1 MGRVS
6 LLPAFLALL
15 SFSSGLIN
23 RPNFAAGV
31 FAPDNK
37 SLDIERRDDV
47 PKGFVASP
55 YYPTPAGGWVGSW
68 TASYAKAALVVAN
81 MTLAEK
87 VNLTTGTGLLMVPS
101 TLSNPLGFNI
111 WDRIFGR
118 CIGNTGSALRLG
130 IPSLCLQDS
139 ALGIAAT
146 DNVTAFPAGITVGA
160 TWNKALAHARGAAI
174 GAEARGKG
182 VNIQLGPA
190 VGPIGRKPR
199 GGRNWE
205 SFGADPVLQSW
216 GGSET
221 IKGIQDM
228 GVIAT
233 IKHFI
238 ANEQEAYR
246 MDIPP
251 HGLMKALSSNLDD
264 RTLHELYAWPFADGI
279 RAGVGAVMTAYND
292 VNGSASSQNSKMING
307 ILKDEM
313 GFQGLVM
320 SDWLAQIG
328 GVSSILAGL
337 DMAMPGDGG
346 IPLLGV
352 AYWGYELSRAV
363 LNGTVPLDRLN
374 DAVSR
379 IVATWYQMGQDKK
392 DYPEPNFSANTADA
406 SGPCYPGAL
415 FSPTCQ
421 LNEHV
426 NVQANHATV
435 AREVARE
442 AITVLKNVN
451 NTLPLTRSSVLKV
464 FGTGAQK
471 NPDGINACNQRS
483 CNKGTLGMGWG
494 SGTANYPYMDDPITA
509 IKAKAAKVDFW
520 NTDSFPS
527 GITAV
532 TGDMAMVF
540 ITSDSGEN
548 QYTVEGNDGDRKE
561 SGLYAWHN
569 GDNLVKAAAAKYAT
583 VIVVVHTVGPILM
596 ENWVD
601 LPSVKAVV
609 IAHLP
614 GQEAGA
620 SLTDILFGDFS
631 PSGHLP
637 YSIPKAESDYPA
649 SVSLMGFQAFQV
661 QDTFSEGLYIDYRY
675 LNKHAITP
683 RYAFGHGLSYT
694 TFSKTSATIS
704 AEKPLTSVPPV
715 RAPKGPS
722 PAYSKAI
729 PSAAEVA
736 WPLGIDKIWRY
747 LYPYLDNPQSIS
759 TKAFTYPVGYQIT
772 PQPDPVAGGGQG
784 GNPALWDEMFSISL
798 KVTNTGTVAGKEV
811 VMVYVQYPSDNS
823 WDTPIIQLRAFE
835 KTATLAPGANETVTL
850 QLTRRDLSIWDV
862 ISQNWILPVS
872 SSKPFTFWIGNSSSG
887 LTLACESLSKTCSGG
902 RTPPVV

>member
-1 MGRVS
+1 MGLTTFLSV
-6 LLPAFLALL
+6 FLALSSL
-15 SFSSGLIN
+15 SSGLVN
-23 RPNFAAGV
+23 RPDFAKDIL
-31 FAPDNK
+31 FLESHQNP
-37 SLDIERRDDV
+37 SLERRDDV
-47 PKGFVASP
+47 PAGFYAPP
-55 YYPTPAGGWVGSW
+55 YYPTPNGGWISSW
-68 TASYAKAALVVAN
+68 SSSYAKARLVVAN

-87 VNLTTGTGLLMVPS
+87 VNLTTGTGILM
-101 TLSNPLGFNI
+101 
-111 WDRIFGR
+111 GR
-118 CIGNTGSALRLG
+118 CIGNTGSALRFG

-146 DNVTAFPAGITVGA
+146 DNITAFPAGITVGA
-160 TWNKALAHARGAAI
+160 TWNKALAYARGAAI

-182 VNIQLGPA
+182 VNIQLGPT
-190 VGPIGRKPR
+190 VGPLGRKPR

-205 SFGADPVLQSW
+205 GFGADPVLQSW
-216 GGSET
+216 GGAET

-279 RAGVGAVMTAYND
+279 RAGVGAIMTSYND
-292 VNGSASSQNSKMING
+292 VNGSASSQNSKMMNG

-313 GFQGLVM
+313 GFQGLIM

-328 GVSSILAGL
+328 GVSSALAGL
-337 DMAMPGDGG
+337 DMAMPGDGS
-346 IPLLGV
+346 IPLLGL
-352 AYWGYELSRAV
+352 AYWGYELSTAV
-363 LNGTVPLDRLN
+363 LNGTVPLERLN
-374 DAVSR
+374 DMVTR
-379 IVATWYQMGQDKK
+379 VVATWYQLGQDSK
-392 DYPEPNFSANTADA
+392 DFPKPNFSANTADA

-415 FSPTCQ
+415 FSPTCVV
-421 LNEHV
+421 NEYV

-442 AITVLKNVN
+442 AITVLKNDN
-451 NTLPLTRSSVLKV
+451 ETLPLSSKSVLKI
-464 FGTGAQK
+464 FGTDAQK
-471 NPDGINACNQRS
+471 NPDGINSCNQRS

-509 IKAKAAKVDFW
+509 IKLKATDVTFY

-532 TGDMAMVF
+532 TGDIAMVF
-540 ITSDSGEN
+540 ISSDSGEN
-548 QYTVEGNDGDRKE
+548 QYTVEGNDGDRKS
-561 SGLYAWHN
+561 SGLYAWHD

-583 VIVVVHTVGPILM
+583 VIVVVHTVGPILV
-596 ENWVD
+596 ENWIN

-609 IAHLP
+609 FAHLP

-620 SLTDILFGDFS
+620 SLTDILFGDYS

-649 SVSLMGFQAFQV
+649 SVSLMGFQFFQV

-675 LNKHAITP
+675 LNKHSIAP

-694 TFSKTSATIS
+694 TFSKTDATVT
-704 AEKPLTSVPPV
+704 AGKAMASVPPA
-715 RAPKGPS
+715 RAPKGSS
-722 PAYSKAI
+722 PTYSKAI
-729 PSAAEVA
+729 PSPAEVA
-736 WPLGIDKIWRY
+736 WPTGFDRIWRY
-747 LYPYLDNPQSIS
+747 LYPYLDNPQDIVS
-759 TKAFTYPVGYQIT
+759 TNAFTYPVGYQTT
-772 PQPDPVAGGGQG
+772 PQPDPVAGGDQG
-784 GNPALWDEMFSISL
+784 GNPALWDVMFTISV

-811 VMVYVQYPSDNS
+811 VMVYVQYPSDNP

-835 KTATLAPGANETVTL
+835 KTATLAAGASATVSL

-862 ISQNWILPVS
+862 VSQNWIIPVS
-872 SSKPFTFWIGNSSSG
+872 SSKPFVFWIGNSTAG